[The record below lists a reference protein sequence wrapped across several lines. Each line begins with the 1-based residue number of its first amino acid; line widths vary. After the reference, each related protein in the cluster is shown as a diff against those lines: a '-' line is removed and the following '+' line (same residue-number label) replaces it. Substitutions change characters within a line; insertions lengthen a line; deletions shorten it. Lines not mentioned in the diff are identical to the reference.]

1 MSDRY
6 QSYQKY
12 IYENLNKVKNIYQ
25 QIISSSTRYQITKQF
40 FKKDIRNIDEDIKFW
55 KLPNTVRLSNIMKRF
70 IMYH

>member
-55 KLPNTVRLSNIMKRF
+55 KLPNTVRISNIMKRF

>member
-55 KLPNTVRLSNIMKRF
+55 KLPNTIRLSNIMKRF